1 MHDFF
6 RRRPLIVAGVL
17 ALLLL
22 PVLGG
27 CAKKTTTGYPAVS
40 TEPTISKPS
49 APIVWPYTGLK
60 APSAQAIKKRPISV
74 KIENSNP
81 ARPQKGLNSADIVYE
96 TMVEGGIT
104 RFNCIFQ
111 SKLPKELGPVRS
123 ARLSDIWIV
132 PQYGAMF
139 YFSGANSQVAARVK
153 NRGINDMS
161 QSKAPSL
168 YHRISFKS
176 APHNLYMSTK
186 SAYKLAEAKGFS
198 TTFDK
203 KGLDFGTPSTE
214 ATKTATTITIPF
226 SYYAKITWK
235 YDTSTNT
242 YLRFNSGAAHKD
254 GATGEQVNATNVVV
268 LWAKYT
274 TQTKLDH
281 AGSVTYDT
289 ALGGSGKAAVF
300 KDGTRTDVTWEADKN
315 TPPHFTDKD
324 GNTVKLNPG
333 KTWFEVP
340 NTGIKINAS
349 GK

>member
-6 RRRPLIVAGVL
+6 RHRRLIAVGVL
-17 ALLLL
+17 ALILV

-27 CAKKTTTGYPAVS
+27 CAKKASTAYPAVS
-40 TEPTISKPS
+40 TEPTISKP
-49 APIVWPYTGLK
+49 AVPIVWPYTGLK
-60 APSAQAIKKRPISV
+60 APSAQAITKRPISV
-74 KIENSNP
+74 KIENSDS
-81 ARPQKGLNSADIVYE
+81 ARPQEGLNAADIVYE

-132 PQYGAMF
+132 PQYGTML
-139 YFSGANSQVAARVK
+139 YFSGANSQVAARIR
-153 NRGINDMS
+153 NRGIENMS

-168 YHRISFKS
+168 YHRISFKA
-176 APHNLYMSTK
+176 APHNLYMSTRN
-186 SAYKLAEAKGFS
+186 AYKLAGEKEFS
-198 TTFDK
+198 TTFDG
-203 KGLDFGTPSTE
+203 KGLDFGTPSSE
-214 ATKTATTITIPF
+214 ATKTATTIKIPF

-235 YDTSTNT
+235 YDASANT
-242 YLRFNSGAAHKD
+242 YLRSNNGVVHKD
-254 GATGEQVNATNVVV
+254 GATGKQVKATNIVV

-274 TQTKLDH
+274 AQTKLDH
-281 AGSVTYDT
+281 AGSVTYDV
-289 ALGGSGKAAVF
+289 ALGGSGKASIF
-300 KDGTRTDVTWEADKN
+300 KDGTRTDVTWKADKN
-315 TPPHFTDKD
+315 TPPRFIDKK

-340 NTGIKINAS
+340 NIGIKIKAT